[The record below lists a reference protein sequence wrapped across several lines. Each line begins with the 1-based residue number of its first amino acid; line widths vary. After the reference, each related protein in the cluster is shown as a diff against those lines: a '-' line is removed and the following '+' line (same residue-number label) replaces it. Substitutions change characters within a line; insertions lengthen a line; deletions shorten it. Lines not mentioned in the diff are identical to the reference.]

1 MSKTE
6 TDRIVEAMMPEVI
19 RRMREALTSTF
30 DAAYAQGLADG
41 ATVADRH
48 DRKDIADEIR
58 QKIER

>member
-1 MSKTE
+1 
-6 TDRIVEAMMPEVI
+6 MPEVI